1 MLDENNDKQDFGS
14 ISFYSQSIS
23 LCHIMHVFVHF
34 KILVWKC
41 HWSTKFHGKFSNG
54 RRNVECGQQ
63 TGVVNQKQLPSGGEP
78 RLASRLVRALAV
90 TVNSPNSQQGLWSA
104 FETEKGKNTHFV
116 IIILTQELL

>member
-1 MLDENNDKQDFGS
+1 M
-14 ISFYSQSIS
+14 S
-23 LCHIMHVFVHF
+23 LIYQ
-34 KILVWKC
+34 IPW
-41 HWSTKFHGKFSNG
+41 KFSNG
-54 RRNVECGQQ
+54 RRNVECGRQ

-90 TVNSPNSQQGLWSA
+90 TSNRLNSQQGLWSA